1 METTRLRPEDRSPE
15 VAGIRQQVLALV
27 DPEEP
32 ATAAA
37 IASGSAVLELVA
49 SLEPDATVAGAALLS
64 PLLTGG
70 HLTLER
76 AQAHLPRDIVRLA
89 QTLPKLSSLDAL
101 PTPSSMSRGPGL
113 SGAQAESL
121 RRMML
126 SVVDDPRLVV
136 LRLAVQLHRLRTAK
150 HAPEE
155 EQRQLALQTREVYA
169 PLANRLGLGLLKW
182 ELEDLAFRYLEPE
195 AYRRIAASLSERR
208 ADREQWIADV
218 RRQLTEELAA
228 AGVPGM
234 VEGRAKH
241 LYSIWRKMQKKGLA
255 FEQLFDVRAVRIL
268 VADVPSCYAALGVVH
283 SLFAYLPGEF
293 DDYIAT
299 PKPNGY
305 RSIHTAV
312 LGPGDKTLEVQIRT
326 HEMHQTSEHGIASH
340 WRYKEGTVRE
350 AGYDAKLNALR
361 DLLAPRGPGEGDF
374 LDQLG
379 PQLFAERVYVLSPR
393 GDVVE
398 LPAGATP
405 LDFAYQLHTELGH
418 RCRGAK
424 VNGRMVAL
432 TTRLKNGEQVEIV
445 TAKQSL
451 PSRDWLV
458 ATNGFL
464 VTRSA
469 RAKVRAFFRREDEG
483 THRQEG
489 KDILAREL
497 AKAGDAAGVTLPV
510 LLHELDFDTADE
522 LYLALGEGETTA
534 AAVAGAIGRLVAR
547 DRAAQAVQG
556 LAGGQASSLGNPAN
570 AASSAQAGKA
580 DDKAPPR
587 NPTSGVQVMGVGD
600 LLSSFARCCRPVP
613 PEPIAGFITVGRGL
627 TLHRADCVNL
637 KRLRAKD
644 PERVM
649 EVSWGSAEVKEYSV
663 VIALQA
669 LDRRG
674 LLRDISGL
682 MADEKISIDRMSTA
696 SDHARGTADMDIT
709 VRVPHLEALR
719 KVMDRLGAL
728 PDVLSVRRRG

>member
-27 DPEEP
+27 DTLEP

-37 IASGSAVLELVA
+37 IAAGDAVLELVA
-49 SLEPDATVAGAALLS
+49 SLEPDATVAGAALLA
-64 PLLTGG
+64 PLLAGG

-76 AQAHLPRDIVRLA
+76 AQTHLPRDIVRLA
-89 QTLPKLSSLDAL
+89 QALPKLASLDAL
-101 PTPSSMSRGPGL
+101 PTTSSLSRGPGL

-150 HAPEE
+150 HAPED

-182 ELEDLAFRYLEPE
+182 ELEDLSFRYLEPD
-195 AYRRIAASLSERR
+195 AYRRIAAVLSERR

-218 RRQLTEELAA
+218 RQQLTEELAD
-228 AGVPGM
+228 AGISGH

-268 VADVPSCYAALGVVH
+268 VDDVPACYGALGVVH
-283 SLFAYLPGEF
+283 SLFAYLQGEF

-326 HEMHQTSEHGIASH
+326 HEMHQTSEHGVASH
-340 WRYKEGTVRE
+340 WRYKEGSVRE

-361 DLLAPRGPGEGDF
+361 DLLAPRSPGEGDF

-379 PQLFAERVYVLSPR
+379 SQLFAERVYVLSPR

-405 LDFAYQLHTELGH
+405 LDFAYQLHTDLGH

-424 VNGRMVAL
+424 VNGRMVPL
-432 TTRLKNGEQVEIV
+432 TTQLKNGEQVEIV

-458 ATNGFL
+458 EANGFL

-469 RAKVRAFFRREDEG
+469 RSKVRAFFRREDEG
-483 THRQEG
+483 THRQDG
-489 KDILAREL
+489 KEVLAREM
-497 AKAGDAAGVTLPV
+497 AKAGDGAGITLPV
-510 LLHELDFDTADE
+510 LLHELGFDNAEE
-522 LYLALGEGETTA
+522 LYLAIGEGETTA
-534 AAVAGAIGRLVAR
+534 AAVSGAIGRLVTR
-547 DRAAQAVQG
+547 LRAAQATAALASGQSATPQG
-556 LAGGQASSLGNPAN
+556 RQGDKN
-570 AASSAQAGKA
+570 A
-580 DDKAPPR
+580 PR
-587 NPTSGVQVMGVGD
+587 NTPSGVQVMGVGD

-627 TLHRADCVNL
+627 TLHRTDCVNL

-649 EVSWGSAEVKEYSV
+649 EVSWGSAEVQEYSA
-663 VIALQA
+663 VISLQA

-682 MADEKISIDRMSTA
+682 MTDEKISIDRMSTA

-719 KVMDRLGAL
+719 KVMDRLSAL

>member
-27 DPEEP
+27 DTLEP

-37 IASGSAVLELVA
+37 IAAGDAVLELVA
-49 SLEPDATVAGAALLS
+49 SLEPDATVAGAALLA
-64 PLLTGG
+64 PLLAGG

-76 AQAHLPRDIVRLA
+76 AQTHLPRDIVRLA
-89 QTLPKLSSLDAL
+89 QALPKLASLDAL
-101 PTPSSMSRGPGL
+101 PTTSSLSRGPGL

-150 HAPEE
+150 HAPED

-182 ELEDLAFRYLEPE
+182 ELEDLSFRYLEPD
-195 AYRRIAASLSERR
+195 AYRRIAAVLSERR

-218 RRQLTEELAA
+218 RQQLTEELAD
-228 AGVPGM
+228 AGISGP

-268 VADVPSCYAALGVVH
+268 VDDVPACYGALGVVH
-283 SLFAYLPGEF
+283 SLFAYLQGEF

-326 HEMHQTSEHGIASH
+326 HEMHQTSEHGVASH
-340 WRYKEGTVRE
+340 WRYKGGSVRE

-361 DLLAPRGPGEGDF
+361 DLLAPRSPGEGDF

-379 PQLFAERVYVLSPR
+379 SQLFAERVYVLSPR

-405 LDFAYQLHTELGH
+405 LDFAYQLHTDLGH

-424 VNGRMVAL
+424 VNGRMVPL
-432 TTRLKNGEQVEIV
+432 TTQLKNGEQVEIV

-458 ATNGFL
+458 EANGFL

-469 RAKVRAFFRREDEG
+469 RSKVRAFFRREDEG
-483 THRQEG
+483 THRQDG
-489 KDILAREL
+489 KEVLAREM
-497 AKAGDAAGVTLPV
+497 AKAGDSAGITLPV
-510 LLHELDFDTADE
+510 LLHELGFDNAEE
-522 LYLALGEGETTA
+522 LYLAIGEGETTA
-534 AAVAGAIGRLVAR
+534 AAVSGAIGRLVTR
-547 DRAAQAVQG
+547 LRAAQATEALASGQPAQG
-556 LAGGQASSLGNPAN
+556 PHSRQSDKN
-570 AASSAQAGKA
+570 A
-580 DDKAPPR
+580 PR
-587 NPTSGVQVMGVGD
+587 NTPSGVQVMGVGD

-627 TLHRADCVNL
+627 TLHRTDCVNL

-649 EVSWGSAEVKEYSV
+649 EVSWGSAEVQEYSA
-663 VIALQA
+663 VISLQA

-682 MADEKISIDRMSTA
+682 MTDEKISIDRMSTA

-719 KVMDRLGAL
+719 KVMDRLSAL

>member
-27 DPEEP
+27 DTLEP

-37 IASGSAVLELVA
+37 IAAGDAVLELVA
-49 SLEPDATVAGAALLS
+49 SLEPDATVAGAALLA
-64 PLLTGG
+64 PLLAGG

-76 AQAHLPRDIVRLA
+76 AQTHLPRDIVRLA
-89 QTLPKLSSLDAL
+89 QALPKLASLDAL
-101 PTPSSMSRGPGL
+101 PTTSSLSRGPGL

-150 HAPEE
+150 HAPED

-182 ELEDLAFRYLEPE
+182 ELEDLSFRYLEPD
-195 AYRRIAASLSERR
+195 AYRRIAAVLSERR

-218 RRQLTEELAA
+218 RQQLTEELAD
-228 AGVPGM
+228 AGISGH

-268 VADVPSCYAALGVVH
+268 VDDVPACYGALGVVH
-283 SLFAYLPGEF
+283 SLFAYLQGEF

-326 HEMHQTSEHGIASH
+326 HEMHQTSEHGVASH
-340 WRYKEGTVRE
+340 WRYKEGSVRE

-361 DLLAPRGPGEGDF
+361 DLLAPRSPGEGDF

-379 PQLFAERVYVLSPR
+379 SQLFAERVYVLSPR

-405 LDFAYQLHTELGH
+405 LDFAYQLHTDLGH

-424 VNGRMVAL
+424 VNGRMVPL
-432 TTRLKNGEQVEIV
+432 TTQLKNGEQVEIV

-458 ATNGFL
+458 EANGFL

-469 RAKVRAFFRREDEG
+469 RSKVRAFFRREDEG
-483 THRQEG
+483 THRQDG
-489 KDILAREL
+489 KEVLAREM
-497 AKAGDAAGVTLPV
+497 AKAGDSAGITLPV
-510 LLHELDFDTADE
+510 LLHELGFDNAEE
-522 LYLALGEGETTA
+522 LYLAIGEGETTA
-534 AAVAGAIGRLVAR
+534 AAVSGAIGRLVTR
-547 DRAAQAVQG
+547 LRAAQATEALASGQPAQG
-556 LAGGQASSLGNPAN
+556 PHSRQSDKN
-570 AASSAQAGKA
+570 A
-580 DDKAPPR
+580 PR
-587 NPTSGVQVMGVGD
+587 NTPSGVQVMGVGD

-627 TLHRADCVNL
+627 TLHRTDCVNL

-649 EVSWGSAEVKEYSV
+649 EVSWGSAEVQEYSA
-663 VIALQA
+663 VISLQA

-682 MADEKISIDRMSTA
+682 MTDEKISIDRMSTA

>member
-27 DPEEP
+27 DTLEP

-37 IASGSAVLELVA
+37 IAAGDAVLELVA
-49 SLEPDATVAGAALLS
+49 SLEPDATVAGAALLA
-64 PLLTGG
+64 PLLAGG

-76 AQAHLPRDIVRLA
+76 AQTHLPRDIVRLA
-89 QTLPKLSSLDAL
+89 QALPKLASLDAL
-101 PTPSSMSRGPGL
+101 PTTSSLSRGPGL

-150 HAPEE
+150 HAPED

-182 ELEDLAFRYLEPE
+182 ELEDLSFRYLEPD
-195 AYRRIAASLSERR
+195 AYRRIAAVLSERR

-218 RRQLTEELAA
+218 RQQLTEELAD
-228 AGVPGM
+228 AGISGH

-268 VADVPSCYAALGVVH
+268 VDDVPACYGALGVVH
-283 SLFAYLPGEF
+283 SLFAYLQGEF

-326 HEMHQTSEHGIASH
+326 HEMHQTSEHGVASH
-340 WRYKEGTVRE
+340 WRYKEGSVRE

-361 DLLAPRGPGEGDF
+361 DLLAPRSPGEGDF

-379 PQLFAERVYVLSPR
+379 SQLFAERVYVLSPR

-405 LDFAYQLHTELGH
+405 LDFAYQLHTDLGH

-424 VNGRMVAL
+424 VNGRMVPL
-432 TTRLKNGEQVEIV
+432 TTQLKNGEQVEIV

-458 ATNGFL
+458 EANGFL

-469 RAKVRAFFRREDEG
+469 RSKVRAFFRREDEG

-489 KDILAREL
+489 KEVLAREM
-497 AKAGDAAGVTLPV
+497 AKAGDGAGITLPV
-510 LLHELDFDTADE
+510 LLHELGFDNAEE
-522 LYLALGEGETTA
+522 LYLAIGEGETTA
-534 AAVAGAIGRLVAR
+534 AAVSGAIGRLVTR
-547 DRAAQAVQG
+547 LRAAQATAALASGQSATPQG
-556 LAGGQASSLGNPAN
+556 RQGDKN
-570 AASSAQAGKA
+570 A
-580 DDKAPPR
+580 PR
-587 NPTSGVQVMGVGD
+587 NTPSGVQVMGVGD

-627 TLHRADCVNL
+627 TLHRTDCVNL

-649 EVSWGSAEVKEYSV
+649 EVSWGSAEVQEYSA
-663 VIALQA
+663 VISLQA

-682 MADEKISIDRMSTA
+682 MTDEKISIDRMSTA

-719 KVMDRLGAL
+719 KVIDRLGAL

>member
-1 METTRLRPEDRSPE
+1 
-15 VAGIRQQVLALV
+15 
-27 DPEEP
+27 
-32 ATAAA
+32 
-37 IASGSAVLELVA
+37 
-49 SLEPDATVAGAALLS
+49 
-64 PLLTGG
+64 
-70 HLTLER
+70 
-76 AQAHLPRDIVRLA
+76 
-89 QTLPKLSSLDAL
+89 
-101 PTPSSMSRGPGL
+101 
-113 SGAQAESL
+113 
-121 RRMML
+121 
-126 SVVDDPRLVV
+126 
-136 LRLAVQLHRLRTAK
+136 
-150 HAPEE
+150 
-155 EQRQLALQTREVYA
+155 VYA

-182 ELEDLAFRYLEPE
+182 ELEDLSFRYLEPD
-195 AYRRIAASLSERR
+195 AYRRIAAALSERR
-208 ADREQWIADV
+208 ADREQWISDV
-218 RRQLTEELAA
+218 RQQLTRELAN
-228 AGVPGM
+228 AGVSGH

-268 VADVPSCYAALGVVH
+268 VGDVPACYGALGVVH

-326 HEMHQTSEHGIASH
+326 HEMHQTSEHGVASH
-340 WRYKEGTVRE
+340 WRYKEGSVRE

-361 DLLAPRGPGEGDF
+361 DLLAPRSPGEGDF

-379 PQLFAERVYVLSPR
+379 SQLFAERVYVLSPR

-405 LDFAYQLHTELGH
+405 LDFAYQLHTDLGH

-424 VNGRMVAL
+424 VNGRMVPL
-432 TTRLKNGEQVEIV
+432 TTQLKNGEQVEIV

-458 ATNGFL
+458 EANGFL

-469 RAKVRAFFRREDEG
+469 RSKVRAFFRREDEG

-489 KDILAREL
+489 KEVLAREM
-497 AKAGDAAGVTLPV
+497 AKAGDGAGITLPV
-510 LLHELDFDTADE
+510 LLHELGFDNAEE
-522 LYLALGEGETTA
+522 LYLAIGEGETTA
-534 AAVAGAIGRLVAR
+534 AAVSGAIGRLVTR
-547 DRAAQAVQG
+547 VRTAQAAEA
-556 LAGGQASSLGNPAN
+556 LASGQPAPGPQ
-570 AASSAQAGKA
+570 SRQS
-580 DDKAPPR
+580 DKNVPR
-587 NPTSGVQVMGVGD
+587 NTPSGVQVMGVGD

-627 TLHRADCVNL
+627 TLHRTDCVNL

-649 EVSWGSAEVKEYSV
+649 EVSWGSAEVQEYSA
-663 VIALQA
+663 VISLQA

-682 MADEKISIDRMSTA
+682 MADEKISIDRMATA
-696 SDHARGTADMDIT
+696 SDHARGTAEMDIT

>member
-27 DPEEP
+27 DTLEP

-37 IASGSAVLELVA
+37 IAAGDAVLELVA
-49 SLEPDATVAGAALLS
+49 SLEPDATVAGAALLA
-64 PLLTGG
+64 PLLAGG

-76 AQAHLPRDIVRLA
+76 AQTHLPRDIVRLA
-89 QTLPKLSSLDAL
+89 QALPKLASLDAL
-101 PTPSSMSRGPGL
+101 PTTSSLSRGPGL

-150 HAPEE
+150 HAPED

-182 ELEDLAFRYLEPE
+182 ELEDLSFRYLEPD
-195 AYRRIAASLSERR
+195 AYRRIAAVLSERR

-218 RRQLTEELAA
+218 RQQLTEELAD
-228 AGVPGM
+228 AGISGH

-268 VADVPSCYAALGVVH
+268 VDDVPACYGALGVVH
-283 SLFAYLPGEF
+283 SLFAYLQGEF

-326 HEMHQTSEHGIASH
+326 HEMHQTSEHGVASH
-340 WRYKEGTVRE
+340 WRYKEGSVRE

-361 DLLAPRGPGEGDF
+361 DLLAPRSPGEGDF

-379 PQLFAERVYVLSPR
+379 SQLFAERVYVLSPR

-405 LDFAYQLHTELGH
+405 LDFAYQLHTDLGH

-424 VNGRMVAL
+424 VNGRMVPL
-432 TTRLKNGEQVEIV
+432 TTQLKNGEQVEIV

-458 ATNGFL
+458 EANGFL

-469 RAKVRAFFRREDEG
+469 RSKVRAFFRREDEG
-483 THRQEG
+483 THRQDG
-489 KDILAREL
+489 KEVLAREM
-497 AKAGDAAGVTLPV
+497 AKAGDSAGVTLPV
-510 LLHELDFDTADE
+510 LLHELGFDNAEE
-522 LYLALGEGETTA
+522 LYLAIGEGETTA
-534 AAVAGAIGRLVAR
+534 AAVSGAIGRLVTR
-547 DRAAQAVQG
+547 LRAAQATEALASGQPAQG
-556 LAGGQASSLGNPAN
+556 PHSRQSDKN
-570 AASSAQAGKA
+570 A
-580 DDKAPPR
+580 PR
-587 NPTSGVQVMGVGD
+587 NTPSGVQVMGVGD

-627 TLHRADCVNL
+627 TLHRTDCVNL

-649 EVSWGSAEVKEYSV
+649 EVSWGSAEVQEYSA
-663 VIALQA
+663 VISLQA

-682 MADEKISIDRMSTA
+682 MTDEKISIDRMSTA

-719 KVMDRLGAL
+719 KVMDRLSAL

>member
-27 DPEEP
+27 DTLEP

-37 IASGSAVLELVA
+37 IAAGDAVLELVA
-49 SLEPDATVAGAALLS
+49 SLEPDATVAGAALLA
-64 PLLTGG
+64 PLLAGG

-76 AQAHLPRDIVRLA
+76 AQTHLPRDIVRLA
-89 QTLPKLSSLDAL
+89 QALPKLASLDAL
-101 PTPSSMSRGPGL
+101 PTTSSLSRGPGL

-150 HAPEE
+150 HAPED

-182 ELEDLAFRYLEPE
+182 ELEDLSFRYLEPD
-195 AYRRIAASLSERR
+195 AYRRIAAVLSERR

-218 RRQLTEELAA
+218 RQQLTEELAD
-228 AGVPGM
+228 AGISGH

-268 VADVPSCYAALGVVH
+268 VDDVPACYGSLGVVH
-283 SLFAYLPGEF
+283 SLFAYLQGEF

-326 HEMHQTSEHGIASH
+326 HEMHQTSEHGVASH
-340 WRYKEGTVRE
+340 WRYKEGSVRE

-361 DLLAPRGPGEGDF
+361 DLLAPRSPGEGDF

-379 PQLFAERVYVLSPR
+379 SQLFAERVYVLSPR

-405 LDFAYQLHTELGH
+405 LDFAYQLHTDLGH

-424 VNGRMVAL
+424 VNGRMVPL
-432 TTRLKNGEQVEIV
+432 TTQLKNGEQVEIV

-458 ATNGFL
+458 EANGFL

-469 RAKVRAFFRREDEG
+469 RSKVRAFFRREDEG
-483 THRQEG
+483 THRQDG
-489 KDILAREL
+489 KEVLAREM
-497 AKAGDAAGVTLPV
+497 AKAGDGAGITLPV
-510 LLHELDFDTADE
+510 LLHELGFDNAEE
-522 LYLALGEGETTA
+522 LYLAIGEGETTA
-534 AAVAGAIGRLVAR
+534 AAVSGAIGRLVTR
-547 DRAAQAVQG
+547 LRAAQATEALASGQPAQG
-556 LAGGQASSLGNPAN
+556 PHSRQSDKN
-570 AASSAQAGKA
+570 A
-580 DDKAPPR
+580 PR
-587 NPTSGVQVMGVGD
+587 NTPSGVQVMGVGD

-627 TLHRADCVNL
+627 TLHRTDCVNL

-649 EVSWGSAEVKEYSV
+649 EVSWGSAEVQEYSA
-663 VIALQA
+663 VISLQA

-682 MADEKISIDRMSTA
+682 MTDEKISIDRMSTA

>member
-27 DPEEP
+27 DTLEP

-37 IASGSAVLELVA
+37 IAGGDAVLELVA
-49 SLEPDATVAGAALLS
+49 SLEPDATVAGAALLA
-64 PLLTGG
+64 PLLAGG

-76 AQAHLPRDIVRLA
+76 AQTHLPRDIVRLA
-89 QTLPKLSSLDAL
+89 QALPKLASLDAL
-101 PTPSSMSRGPGL
+101 PTTSSLSRGPGL

-136 LRLAVQLHRLRTAK
+136 LRLVVQLHRLRTAK
-150 HAPEE
+150 HAPED

-182 ELEDLAFRYLEPE
+182 ELEDLSFRYLEPD
-195 AYRRIAASLSERR
+195 AYRRIAAVLSERR
-208 ADREQWIADV
+208 ADREQWIANV
-218 RRQLTEELAA
+218 RQQLTEELAD
-228 AGVPGM
+228 AGLSGH

-268 VADVPSCYAALGVVH
+268 VDDVPACYGALGVVH
-283 SLFAYLPGEF
+283 SLFAYLQGEF

-326 HEMHQTSEHGIASH
+326 HEMHQTSEHGVASH
-340 WRYKEGTVRE
+340 WRYKEGSVRE

-361 DLLAPRGPGEGDF
+361 DLLAPRSPGEGDF

-379 PQLFAERVYVLSPR
+379 SQLFAERVYVLSPR

-405 LDFAYQLHTELGH
+405 LDFAYQLHTDLGH

-424 VNGRMVAL
+424 VNGRMVPL
-432 TTRLKNGEQVEIV
+432 TTQLKNGEQVEIV

-458 ATNGFL
+458 EANGFL

-469 RAKVRAFFRREDEG
+469 RSKVRAFFRREDEG
-483 THRQEG
+483 THRQDG
-489 KDILAREL
+489 KEVLAREM
-497 AKAGDAAGVTLPV
+497 AKASDGTGITLPV
-510 LLHELDFDTADE
+510 LLHELGFDNAEE
-522 LYLALGEGETTA
+522 LYLAIGEGETTA
-534 AAVAGAIGRLVAR
+534 AAVSGAIGRLVTR
-547 DRAAQAVQG
+547 LRAAQATEALASGQG
-556 LAGGQASSLGNPAN
+556 ATPQGRQGDKN
-570 AASSAQAGKA
+570 A
-580 DDKAPPR
+580 PR
-587 NPTSGVQVMGVGD
+587 NIPSGVQVMGVGD

-627 TLHRADCVNL
+627 TLHRTDCMNL

-649 EVSWGSAEVKEYSV
+649 EVSWGSAEVQEYSV
-663 VIALQA
+663 VISLQA

-682 MADEKISIDRMSTA
+682 MTDEKISIDRMSTA

-719 KVMDRLGAL
+719 KVMDRLSAL

>member
-27 DPEEP
+27 DTLEP

-37 IASGSAVLELVA
+37 IGSGSAVLELVA
-49 SLEPDATVAGAALLS
+49 SLEPDATVAGAALLA
-64 PLLTGG
+64 PLLAGG

-89 QTLPKLSSLDAL
+89 QALPKLASLDAL
-101 PTPSSMSRGPGL
+101 PTTSSLSRGPGL

-136 LRLAVQLHRLRTAK
+136 LRLAVQLHRLRAAK
-150 HAPEE
+150 HAPED

-182 ELEDLAFRYLEPE
+182 ELEDLSFRYLEPD
-195 AYRRIAASLSERR
+195 AYRRIAAALSERR
-208 ADREQWIADV
+208 ADREQWISDV
-218 RRQLTEELAA
+218 RQQLTRELAN
-228 AGVPGM
+228 AGVSGH

-268 VADVPSCYAALGVVH
+268 VDDVPACYGALGVVH

-326 HEMHQTSEHGIASH
+326 HEMHQTSEHGVASH
-340 WRYKEGTVRE
+340 WRYKEGSVRE

-361 DLLAPRGPGEGDF
+361 DLLAPRSPGEGDF

-379 PQLFAERVYVLSPR
+379 SQLFAERVYVLSPR

-405 LDFAYQLHTELGH
+405 LDFAYQLHTDLGH

-424 VNGRMVAL
+424 VNGRMVPL
-432 TTRLKNGEQVEIV
+432 TTQLKNGEQVEIV

-458 ATNGFL
+458 EANGFL

-469 RAKVRAFFRREDEG
+469 RSKVRAFFRREDEG

-489 KDILAREL
+489 KEVLAREM
-497 AKAGDAAGVTLPV
+497 AKAGDATSMTLPV
-510 LLHELDFDTADE
+510 LLHELGFDNAEE
-522 LYLALGEGETTA
+522 LYLAIGEGETTA
-534 AAVAGAIGRLVAR
+534 AAVSGAIGRLVAR
-547 DRAAQAVQG
+547 ERAAQA
-556 LAGGQASSLGNPAN
+556 
-570 AASSAQAGKA
+570 AQALTSGQLAPGQKTRQS
-580 DDKAPPR
+580 DKELPR
-587 NPTSGVQVMGVGD
+587 NAPSGVQVMGVGD

-627 TLHRADCVNL
+627 TLHRTDCVNL

-649 EVSWGSAEVKEYSV
+649 EVSWGLAEVQEYSA
-663 VIALQA
+663 VISLQA

-682 MADEKISIDRMSTA
+682 MTDEKISIDRMSTA
-696 SDHARGTADMDIT
+696 SDHSRGTADMDIT

-719 KVMDRLGAL
+719 KVMDRLAAL

>member
-27 DPEEP
+27 DTLEP

-37 IASGSAVLELVA
+37 IAGGDAVLELVA
-49 SLEPDATVAGAALLS
+49 SLEPDATVAGAALLA
-64 PLLTGG
+64 PLLAGG

-76 AQAHLPRDIVRLA
+76 AQTHLPRDIVRLA
-89 QTLPKLSSLDAL
+89 QALPKLASLDAL
-101 PTPSSMSRGPGL
+101 PTTSSLSRGPGL

-136 LRLAVQLHRLRTAK
+136 LRLVVQLHRLRTAK
-150 HAPEE
+150 HAPED

-182 ELEDLAFRYLEPE
+182 ELEDLSFRYLEPD
-195 AYRRIAASLSERR
+195 AYRRIAAVLSERR
-208 ADREQWIADV
+208 ADREQWIANV
-218 RRQLTEELAA
+218 RQQLTEELAD
-228 AGVPGM
+228 AGLSGH

-268 VADVPSCYAALGVVH
+268 VDDVPACYGALGVVH
-283 SLFAYLPGEF
+283 SLFAYLQGEF

-326 HEMHQTSEHGIASH
+326 HEMHQTSEHGVASH
-340 WRYKEGTVRE
+340 WRYKEGSVRE

-361 DLLAPRGPGEGDF
+361 DLLAPRSPGEGDF

-379 PQLFAERVYVLSPR
+379 SQLFAERVYVLSPR

-405 LDFAYQLHTELGH
+405 LDFAYQLHTDLGH

-424 VNGRMVAL
+424 VNGRMVPL
-432 TTRLKNGEQVEIV
+432 TTQLKNGEQVEIV

-458 ATNGFL
+458 EANGFL

-469 RAKVRAFFRREDEG
+469 RSKVRAFFRREDEG
-483 THRQEG
+483 THRQDG
-489 KDILAREL
+489 KEVLAREM
-497 AKAGDAAGVTLPV
+497 AKAGDGAGITLPV
-510 LLHELDFDTADE
+510 LLHELGFDNAEE
-522 LYLALGEGETTA
+522 LYLAIGEGETTA
-534 AAVAGAIGRLVAR
+534 AAVSGAIGRLVTR
-547 DRAAQAVQG
+547 LRAAQATEALASGQG
-556 LAGGQASSLGNPAN
+556 ATPQGRQGDKN
-570 AASSAQAGKA
+570 A
-580 DDKAPPR
+580 PR
-587 NPTSGVQVMGVGD
+587 NIPSGVQVMGVGD

-627 TLHRADCVNL
+627 TLHRTDCMNL

-649 EVSWGSAEVKEYSV
+649 EVSWGSAEVQEYSV
-663 VIALQA
+663 VISLQA

-682 MADEKISIDRMSTA
+682 MTDEKISIDRMSTA

-719 KVMDRLGAL
+719 KVMDRLSAL

>member
-27 DPEEP
+27 DTLEP

-37 IASGSAVLELVA
+37 IAAGDAVLELVA
-49 SLEPDATVAGAALLS
+49 SLEPDATVAGAALLA
-64 PLLTGG
+64 PLLAGG

-76 AQAHLPRDIVRLA
+76 AQTHLPRDIVRLA
-89 QTLPKLSSLDAL
+89 QALPKLASLDAL
-101 PTPSSMSRGPGL
+101 PTTSSLSRGPGL

-150 HAPEE
+150 HAPED

-182 ELEDLAFRYLEPE
+182 ELEDLSFRYLEPD
-195 AYRRIAASLSERR
+195 AYRRIAAVLSERR

-218 RRQLTEELAA
+218 RQQLTEELAD
-228 AGVPGM
+228 AGISGH

-268 VADVPSCYAALGVVH
+268 VDDVPACYGALGVVH
-283 SLFAYLPGEF
+283 SLFAYLQGEF

-326 HEMHQTSEHGIASH
+326 HEMHQTSEHGVASH
-340 WRYKEGTVRE
+340 WRYKEGSVRE

-361 DLLAPRGPGEGDF
+361 DLLAPRSPGEGDF

-379 PQLFAERVYVLSPR
+379 SQLFAERVYVLSPR

-405 LDFAYQLHTELGH
+405 LDFAYQLHTDLGH

-424 VNGRMVAL
+424 VNGRMVPL
-432 TTRLKNGEQVEIV
+432 TTQLKNGEQVEIV

-458 ATNGFL
+458 EANGFL

-469 RAKVRAFFRREDEG
+469 RSKVRAFFRREDEG
-483 THRQEG
+483 THRQDG
-489 KDILAREL
+489 KEVLAREM
-497 AKAGDAAGVTLPV
+497 AKAGDSAGITLPV
-510 LLHELDFDTADE
+510 LLHELGFDNAEE
-522 LYLALGEGETTA
+522 LYLAIGEGETTA
-534 AAVAGAIGRLVAR
+534 AAVSGAIGRLVTR
-547 DRAAQAVQG
+547 LRAAQATEALASGQPAQG
-556 LAGGQASSLGNPAN
+556 PHSRQSDKN
-570 AASSAQAGKA
+570 A
-580 DDKAPPR
+580 PR
-587 NPTSGVQVMGVGD
+587 NTPSGVQVMGVGD

-627 TLHRADCVNL
+627 TLHRTDCVNL

-649 EVSWGSAEVKEYSV
+649 EVSWGSAEVQEYSA
-663 VIALQA
+663 VISLQA

-682 MADEKISIDRMSTA
+682 MTDEKISIDRMSTA

-719 KVMDRLGAL
+719 KVMDRLSAL

>member
-27 DPEEP
+27 DTLEP

-37 IASGSAVLELVA
+37 IAAGDAVLELVA
-49 SLEPDATVAGAALLS
+49 SLEPDATVAGAALLA
-64 PLLTGG
+64 PLLAGG

-76 AQAHLPRDIVRLA
+76 AQTHLPRDIVRLA
-89 QTLPKLSSLDAL
+89 QALPKLASLDAL
-101 PTPSSMSRGPGL
+101 PTTSSLSRGPGL

-150 HAPEE
+150 HAPED

-182 ELEDLAFRYLEPE
+182 ELEDLSFRYLEPD
-195 AYRRIAASLSERR
+195 AYRRIAAVLSERR

-218 RRQLTEELAA
+218 RQQLTEELAD
-228 AGVPGM
+228 AGISGH

-268 VADVPSCYAALGVVH
+268 VDDVPACYGALGVVH
-283 SLFAYLPGEF
+283 SLFAYLQGEF

-326 HEMHQTSEHGIASH
+326 HEMHQTSEHGVASH
-340 WRYKEGTVRE
+340 WRYKEGSVRE

-361 DLLAPRGPGEGDF
+361 DLLAPRSPGEGDF

-379 PQLFAERVYVLSPR
+379 SQLFAERVYVLSPR

-405 LDFAYQLHTELGH
+405 LDFAYQLHTDLGH

-424 VNGRMVAL
+424 VNGRMVPL
-432 TTRLKNGEQVEIV
+432 TTQLKNGEQVEIV

-458 ATNGFL
+458 EANGFL

-469 RAKVRAFFRREDEG
+469 RSKVRAFFRREDEG
-483 THRQEG
+483 THRQDG
-489 KDILAREL
+489 KEVLAREM
-497 AKAGDAAGVTLPV
+497 AKAGDGAGITLPV
-510 LLHELDFDTADE
+510 LLHELGFDNAEE
-522 LYLALGEGETTA
+522 LYLAIGEGETTA
-534 AAVAGAIGRLVAR
+534 AAVSGAIGRLVTR
-547 DRAAQAVQG
+547 LRAAQATEALASGQPAQG
-556 LAGGQASSLGNPAN
+556 PHSRQSDKN
-570 AASSAQAGKA
+570 A
-580 DDKAPPR
+580 PR
-587 NPTSGVQVMGVGD
+587 NTPSGVQVMGVGD

-627 TLHRADCVNL
+627 TLHRTDCVNL

-649 EVSWGSAEVKEYSV
+649 EVSWGSAEVQEYSA
-663 VIALQA
+663 VISLQA

-682 MADEKISIDRMSTA
+682 MTDEKISIDRMSTA

-719 KVMDRLGAL
+719 KVMDRLSAL

>member
-27 DPEEP
+27 DTLEP

-37 IASGSAVLELVA
+37 IAAGDAVLELVA
-49 SLEPDATVAGAALLS
+49 SLEPDATVAGAALLA
-64 PLLTGG
+64 PLLAGG

-76 AQAHLPRDIVRLA
+76 AQTHLPRDIVRLA
-89 QTLPKLSSLDAL
+89 QALPKLASLDAL
-101 PTPSSMSRGPGL
+101 PTTSSLSRGPGL

-150 HAPEE
+150 HAPED

-182 ELEDLAFRYLEPE
+182 ELEDLSFRYLEPD
-195 AYRRIAASLSERR
+195 AYRRIAAVLSERR

-218 RRQLTEELAA
+218 RQQLTEELAD
-228 AGVPGM
+228 AGISGH

-268 VADVPSCYAALGVVH
+268 VDDVPACYGALGVVH
-283 SLFAYLPGEF
+283 SLFAYLQGEF

-326 HEMHQTSEHGIASH
+326 HEMHQTSEHGVASH
-340 WRYKEGTVRE
+340 WRYKEGSVRE

-361 DLLAPRGPGEGDF
+361 DLLAPRSPGEGDF

-379 PQLFAERVYVLSPR
+379 SQLFAERVYVLSPR

-405 LDFAYQLHTELGH
+405 LDFAYQLHTDLGH

-424 VNGRMVAL
+424 VNGRMVPL
-432 TTRLKNGEQVEIV
+432 TTQLKNGEQVEIV

-458 ATNGFL
+458 EANGFL

-469 RAKVRAFFRREDEG
+469 RSKVRAFFRREDEG
-483 THRQEG
+483 THRQDG
-489 KDILAREL
+489 KEVLAREM
-497 AKAGDAAGVTLPV
+497 AKAGDGAGITLPV
-510 LLHELDFDTADE
+510 LLHELGFDNAEE
-522 LYLALGEGETTA
+522 LYLAIGEGETTA
-534 AAVAGAIGRLVAR
+534 AAVSGAIGRLVTR
-547 DRAAQAVQG
+547 LRAAQATEALASGQPAQG
-556 LAGGQASSLGNPAN
+556 PHSRQSDKN
-570 AASSAQAGKA
+570 A
-580 DDKAPPR
+580 PR
-587 NPTSGVQVMGVGD
+587 NTPSGVQVMGVGD

-627 TLHRADCVNL
+627 TLHRTDCVNL

-649 EVSWGSAEVKEYSV
+649 EVSWGSAEVQEYSA
-663 VIALQA
+663 VISLQA

-682 MADEKISIDRMSTA
+682 MTDEKISIDRMSTA

>member
-27 DPEEP
+27 DTLEP

-37 IASGSAVLELVA
+37 IAAGDAVLELVA
-49 SLEPDATVAGAALLS
+49 SLEPDATVAGAALLA
-64 PLLTGG
+64 PLLAGG

-76 AQAHLPRDIVRLA
+76 AQTHLPRDIVRLA
-89 QTLPKLSSLDAL
+89 QALPKLASLDAL
-101 PTPSSMSRGPGL
+101 PTTSSLSRGPGL

-150 HAPEE
+150 HAPED

-182 ELEDLAFRYLEPE
+182 ELEDLSFRYLEPD
-195 AYRRIAASLSERR
+195 AYRRIAAVLSERR

-218 RRQLTEELAA
+218 RQQLTEELAD
-228 AGVPGM
+228 AGISGH

-268 VADVPSCYAALGVVH
+268 VDDVPACYGALGVVH
-283 SLFAYLPGEF
+283 SLFAYLQGEF

-326 HEMHQTSEHGIASH
+326 HEMHQTSEHGVASH
-340 WRYKEGTVRE
+340 WRYKEGSVRE

-361 DLLAPRGPGEGDF
+361 DLLTPRSPGEGDF

-379 PQLFAERVYVLSPR
+379 SQLFAERVYVLSPR

-405 LDFAYQLHTELGH
+405 LDFAYQLHTDLGH

-424 VNGRMVAL
+424 VNGRMVPL
-432 TTRLKNGEQVEIV
+432 TTQLKNGEQVEIV

-458 ATNGFL
+458 EANGFL

-469 RAKVRAFFRREDEG
+469 RSKVRAFFRREDEG
-483 THRQEG
+483 THRQDG
-489 KDILAREL
+489 KEVLAREM
-497 AKAGDAAGVTLPV
+497 AKAGDSAGITLPV
-510 LLHELDFDTADE
+510 LLHELGFDNAEE
-522 LYLALGEGETTA
+522 LYLAIGEGETTA
-534 AAVAGAIGRLVAR
+534 AAVSGAIGRLVTR
-547 DRAAQAVQG
+547 LRAAQATEALASGQPAQG
-556 LAGGQASSLGNPAN
+556 PHSRQSDKN
-570 AASSAQAGKA
+570 A
-580 DDKAPPR
+580 PR
-587 NPTSGVQVMGVGD
+587 NTPSGVQVMGVGD
-600 LLSSFARCCRPVP
+600 LLSSFARCCRAVP

-627 TLHRADCVNL
+627 TLHRTDCVNL

-649 EVSWGSAEVKEYSV
+649 EVSWGSAEVQEYSA
-663 VIALQA
+663 VISLQA

-682 MADEKISIDRMSTA
+682 MTDEKISIDRMSTA

>member
-27 DPEEP
+27 DVEEP

-37 IASGSAVLELVA
+37 IEAGSAVLELVA
-49 SLEPDATVAGAALLS
+49 SLEPDATVAGAALLA

-89 QTLPKLSSLDAL
+89 QALPKLASLDAL
-101 PTPSSMSRGPGL
+101 PTTSSMSRGPGL

-150 HAPEE
+150 HAPED

-195 AYRRIAASLSERR
+195 AYRRIAAALNERR

-218 RRQLTEELAA
+218 RSRLAQELAT
-228 AGVPGM
+228 AGVPGE
-234 VEGRAKH
+234 VAGRAKH
-241 LYSIWRKMQKKGLA
+241 LYSIWRKMQKKGLE

-268 VADVPSCYAALGVVH
+268 VADVPACYAALGVVH
-283 SLFAYLPGEF
+283 GLFAYLPGEF

-299 PKPNGY
+299 PKANGY

-326 HEMHQTSEHGIASH
+326 HEMHQTSEHGVASH
-340 WRYKEGTVRE
+340 WRYKEGTARE

-361 DLLAPRGPGEGDF
+361 DLLAPRSPGEGDF
-374 LDQLG
+374 LDVLG

-405 LDFAYQLHTELGH
+405 LDFAYQLHTDLGH

-432 TTRLKNGEQVEIV
+432 TTQLKNGEQVEII
-445 TAKQSL
+445 TAKQPL

-458 ATNGFL
+458 EANGFL

-469 RAKVRAFFRREDEG
+469 RSKVRSFFRREDEG

-489 KDILAREL
+489 KDQLAREL
-497 AKAGDAAGVTLPV
+497 AKVGDASGVTLPV
-510 LLHELDFDTADE
+510 LLHELGFDSAEE
-522 LYLALGEGETTA
+522 LYLSLGEGETTG
-534 AAVAGAIGRLVAR
+534 AAVAGAVSRLIAR
-547 DRAAQAVQG
+547 DRAAQATQA
-556 LAGGQASSLGNPAN
+556 LTIGQPSNPG
-570 AASSAQAGKA
+570 QPTKPPEKA
-580 DDKAPPR
+580 LPR
-587 NPTSGVQVMGVGD
+587 NAPSGVQVMGVGD

-649 EVSWGSAEVKEYSV
+649 EVSWGLAEVQQYSV

-682 MADEKISIDRMSTA
+682 MADEKISIDRMATA

-719 KVMDRLGAL
+719 KVMDRLAAL

>member
-27 DPEEP
+27 DTLEP

-37 IASGSAVLELVA
+37 IAAGDAVLELVA
-49 SLEPDATVAGAALLS
+49 SLEPDATVAGAALLA
-64 PLLTGG
+64 PLLAGG

-76 AQAHLPRDIVRLA
+76 AQTHLPRDIVRLA
-89 QTLPKLSSLDAL
+89 QALPKLASLDAL
-101 PTPSSMSRGPGL
+101 PTTSSLSRGPGL

-150 HAPEE
+150 HAPED

-182 ELEDLAFRYLEPE
+182 ELEDLSFRYLEPD
-195 AYRRIAASLSERR
+195 AYRRIAAVLSERR

-218 RRQLTEELAA
+218 RQQLTEELAD
-228 AGVPGM
+228 AGISGH

-268 VADVPSCYAALGVVH
+268 VDDVPACYGALGVVH
-283 SLFAYLPGEF
+283 SLFAYLQGEF

-326 HEMHQTSEHGIASH
+326 HEMHQTSEHGVASH
-340 WRYKEGTVRE
+340 WRYKEGSVRE

-361 DLLAPRGPGEGDF
+361 DLLAPRSPGEGDF

-379 PQLFAERVYVLSPR
+379 SQLFAERVYVLSPR

-405 LDFAYQLHTELGH
+405 LDFAYQLHTDLGH

-424 VNGRMVAL
+424 VNGRMVPL
-432 TTRLKNGEQVEIV
+432 TTQLKNGEQVEIV

-458 ATNGFL
+458 EANGFL

-469 RAKVRAFFRREDEG
+469 RSKVRAFFRREDEG
-483 THRQEG
+483 THRQDG
-489 KDILAREL
+489 KEVLAREM
-497 AKAGDAAGVTLPV
+497 AKAGDGAGITLPV
-510 LLHELDFDTADE
+510 LLHELGFENAEE
-522 LYLALGEGETTA
+522 LYLAIGEGETTA
-534 AAVAGAIGRLVAR
+534 AAVSGAIGRLVTR
-547 DRAAQAVQG
+547 LRAAQATEALASGQPAQG
-556 LAGGQASSLGNPAN
+556 PHSRQSDKN
-570 AASSAQAGKA
+570 A
-580 DDKAPPR
+580 PR
-587 NPTSGVQVMGVGD
+587 NTPSGVQVMGVGD

-627 TLHRADCVNL
+627 TLHRTDCVNL

-649 EVSWGSAEVKEYSV
+649 EVSWGSAEVQEYSA
-663 VIALQA
+663 VISLQA

-682 MADEKISIDRMSTA
+682 MTDEKISIDRMSTA

>member
-27 DPEEP
+27 DTLEP

-37 IASGSAVLELVA
+37 IAGGDAVLELVA
-49 SLEPDATVAGAALLS
+49 SLEPDATVAGAALLA
-64 PLLTGG
+64 PLLAGG

-76 AQAHLPRDIVRLA
+76 AQTHLPRDIVRLA
-89 QTLPKLSSLDAL
+89 QALPKLASLDAL
-101 PTPSSMSRGPGL
+101 PTTSSLSRGPGL

-136 LRLAVQLHRLRTAK
+136 LRLVVQLHRLRTAK
-150 HAPEE
+150 HAPED

-182 ELEDLAFRYLEPE
+182 ELEDLSFRYLEPD
-195 AYRRIAASLSERR
+195 AYRRIAAVLSERR
-208 ADREQWIADV
+208 ADREQWIANV
-218 RRQLTEELAA
+218 RQQLTEELAD
-228 AGVPGM
+228 AGLSGH

-268 VADVPSCYAALGVVH
+268 VDDVPACYGALGVVH
-283 SLFAYLPGEF
+283 SLFAYLQGEF

-326 HEMHQTSEHGIASH
+326 HEMHQTSEHGVASH
-340 WRYKEGTVRE
+340 WRYKEGSVRE

-361 DLLAPRGPGEGDF
+361 DLLAPRSPGEGDF

-379 PQLFAERVYVLSPR
+379 SQLFAERVYVLSPR

-405 LDFAYQLHTELGH
+405 LDFAYQLHTDLGH

-424 VNGRMVAL
+424 VNGRMVPL
-432 TTRLKNGEQVEIV
+432 TTQLKNGEQVEIV

-458 ATNGFL
+458 EANGFL

-469 RAKVRAFFRREDEG
+469 RSKVRAFFRREDEG
-483 THRQEG
+483 THRQDG
-489 KDILAREL
+489 KEVLAREM
-497 AKAGDAAGVTLPV
+497 AKAGDGAGITLPV
-510 LLHELDFDTADE
+510 LLHELGFDNAEE
-522 LYLALGEGETTA
+522 LYLAIGEGETTA
-534 AAVAGAIGRLVAR
+534 AAVSGAIGRLVTR
-547 DRAAQAVQG
+547 LRAAQATEALASGQG
-556 LAGGQASSLGNPAN
+556 ATPQGRQGDKN
-570 AASSAQAGKA
+570 A
-580 DDKAPPR
+580 PR
-587 NPTSGVQVMGVGD
+587 NIPSGVQVMGVGD

-627 TLHRADCVNL
+627 TLHRTDCMNL

-649 EVSWGSAEVKEYSV
+649 EVSWGSAEVQEYSV
-663 VIALQA
+663 VISLQA

-682 MADEKISIDRMSTA
+682 MTDERISIDRMSTA

-719 KVMDRLGAL
+719 KVMDRLSAL

>member
-27 DPEEP
+27 DTLEP
-32 ATAAA
+32 ATAVA
-37 IASGSAVLELVA
+37 IAGGDAVLELVA
-49 SLEPDATVAGAALLS
+49 SLEPDATVAGAALLA
-64 PLLTGG
+64 PLLAGG

-76 AQAHLPRDIVRLA
+76 AQTHLPRDIVRLA
-89 QTLPKLSSLDAL
+89 QALPKLASLDAL
-101 PTPSSMSRGPGL
+101 PTTSSLSRGPGL

-136 LRLAVQLHRLRTAK
+136 LRLVVQLHRLRTAK
-150 HAPEE
+150 HAPED

-182 ELEDLAFRYLEPE
+182 ELEDLSFRYLEPD
-195 AYRRIAASLSERR
+195 AYRRIAAVLSERR

-218 RRQLTEELAA
+218 RQQLTEELAD
-228 AGVPGM
+228 AGLSGH

-268 VADVPSCYAALGVVH
+268 VDDVPACYGALGVVH
-283 SLFAYLPGEF
+283 SLFAYLQGEF

-326 HEMHQTSEHGIASH
+326 HEMHQTSEHGVASH
-340 WRYKEGTVRE
+340 WRYKEGSVRE

-361 DLLAPRGPGEGDF
+361 DLLAPRSPGEGDF

-379 PQLFAERVYVLSPR
+379 SQLFAERVYVLSPR

-405 LDFAYQLHTELGH
+405 LDFAYQLHTDLGH

-424 VNGRMVAL
+424 VNGRMVPL
-432 TTRLKNGEQVEIV
+432 TTQLKNGEQVEIV

-458 ATNGFL
+458 EANGFL

-469 RAKVRAFFRREDEG
+469 RSKVRAFFRREDEG
-483 THRQEG
+483 THRQDG
-489 KDILAREL
+489 KEVLAREM
-497 AKAGDAAGVTLPV
+497 AKAGDGAGITLPV
-510 LLHELDFDTADE
+510 LLHELGFDNAEE
-522 LYLALGEGETTA
+522 LYLAIGEGETTA
-534 AAVAGAIGRLVAR
+534 AAVSGAIGRLVTR
-547 DRAAQAVQG
+547 LRAAQATEALASGQG
-556 LAGGQASSLGNPAN
+556 ATPQGRQGDKN
-570 AASSAQAGKA
+570 A
-580 DDKAPPR
+580 PR
-587 NPTSGVQVMGVGD
+587 NIPSGVQVMGVGD

-627 TLHRADCVNL
+627 TLHRTDCMNL

-649 EVSWGSAEVKEYSV
+649 EVSWGSAEVQEYSV
-663 VIALQA
+663 VISLQA

-682 MADEKISIDRMSTA
+682 MTDEKISIDRMSTA

-719 KVMDRLGAL
+719 KVMDRLSAL

>member
-27 DPEEP
+27 DTLEP

-37 IASGSAVLELVA
+37 IAAGDAVLELVA
-49 SLEPDATVAGAALLS
+49 SLEPDATVAGAALLA
-64 PLLTGG
+64 PLLAGG

-76 AQAHLPRDIVRLA
+76 AQTHLPRDIVRLA
-89 QTLPKLSSLDAL
+89 QALPKLASLDAL
-101 PTPSSMSRGPGL
+101 PTTSSLSRGPGL

-150 HAPEE
+150 HAPED

-182 ELEDLAFRYLEPE
+182 ELEDLSFRYLEPD
-195 AYRRIAASLSERR
+195 AYRRIAAVLSERR

-218 RRQLTEELAA
+218 RQQLTEELAD
-228 AGVPGM
+228 AGISGH

-268 VADVPSCYAALGVVH
+268 VDDVPACYGALGVVH
-283 SLFAYLPGEF
+283 SLFAYLQGEF

-326 HEMHQTSEHGIASH
+326 HEMHQTSEHGVASH
-340 WRYKEGTVRE
+340 WRYKEGSVRE

-361 DLLAPRGPGEGDF
+361 DLLAPRSPGEGDF

-379 PQLFAERVYVLSPR
+379 SQLFAERVYVLSPR

-405 LDFAYQLHTELGH
+405 LDFAYQLHTDLGH

-424 VNGRMVAL
+424 VNGRMVPL
-432 TTRLKNGEQVEIV
+432 TTQLKNGEQVEIV

-458 ATNGFL
+458 EANGFL

-469 RAKVRAFFRREDEG
+469 RSKVRAFFRREDEG

-489 KDILAREL
+489 KEVLAREM
-497 AKAGDAAGVTLPV
+497 AKAGDGAGITLPV
-510 LLHELDFDTADE
+510 LLHELGFDNAEE
-522 LYLALGEGETTA
+522 LYLAIGEGETTA
-534 AAVAGAIGRLVAR
+534 AAVSGAIGRLVTR
-547 DRAAQAVQG
+547 LRAAQATAALASGQSATPQG
-556 LAGGQASSLGNPAN
+556 RQGDKN
-570 AASSAQAGKA
+570 A
-580 DDKAPPR
+580 PR
-587 NPTSGVQVMGVGD
+587 NTPSGVQVMGVGD

-627 TLHRADCVNL
+627 TLHRTDCVNL

-649 EVSWGSAEVKEYSV
+649 EVSWGSAEVQEYSA
-663 VIALQA
+663 VISLQA

-682 MADEKISIDRMSTA
+682 MTDEKISIDRMSTA

-709 VRVPHLEALR
+709 VRVRHLEALR
-719 KVMDRLGAL
+719 KVIDRLGAL

>member
-27 DPEEP
+27 DTLEP

-37 IASGSAVLELVA
+37 IAAGDAVLELVA
-49 SLEPDATVAGAALLS
+49 SLEPDATVAGAALLA
-64 PLLTGG
+64 PLLAGG

-76 AQAHLPRDIVRLA
+76 AQTHLPRDIVRLA
-89 QTLPKLSSLDAL
+89 QALPKLASLDAL
-101 PTPSSMSRGPGL
+101 PTTSSLSRGPGL

-150 HAPEE
+150 HAPED

-182 ELEDLAFRYLEPE
+182 ELEDLSFRYLEPD
-195 AYRRIAASLSERR
+195 AYRRIAAVLSERR

-218 RRQLTEELAA
+218 RQQLTEELAD
-228 AGVPGM
+228 AGISGH

-268 VADVPSCYAALGVVH
+268 VDDVPACYGALGVVH
-283 SLFAYLPGEF
+283 SLFAYLQGEF

-326 HEMHQTSEHGIASH
+326 HEMHQTSEHGVASH
-340 WRYKEGTVRE
+340 WRYKEGSVRE

-361 DLLAPRGPGEGDF
+361 DLLAPRSPGEGDF

-379 PQLFAERVYVLSPR
+379 SQLFAERVYVLSPR

-405 LDFAYQLHTELGH
+405 LDFAYQLHTDLGH

-424 VNGRMVAL
+424 VNGRMVPL
-432 TTRLKNGEQVEIV
+432 TTQLKNGEQVEIV

-458 ATNGFL
+458 EANGFL

-469 RAKVRAFFRREDEG
+469 RSKVRAFFRREDEG
-483 THRQEG
+483 THRQDG
-489 KDILAREL
+489 KEVLAREM
-497 AKAGDAAGVTLPV
+497 AKAGDSAGITLPV
-510 LLHELDFDTADE
+510 LLHELGFDNAEE
-522 LYLALGEGETTA
+522 LYLAIGEGETTA
-534 AAVAGAIGRLVAR
+534 AAVSGAIGRLVTR
-547 DRAAQAVQG
+547 LRAAQATAALASGQPAQG
-556 LAGGQASSLGNPAN
+556 PHSRQSDKN
-570 AASSAQAGKA
+570 A
-580 DDKAPPR
+580 PR
-587 NPTSGVQVMGVGD
+587 NTPSGVQVMGVGD

-627 TLHRADCVNL
+627 TLHRTDCVNL

-649 EVSWGSAEVKEYSV
+649 EVSWGSAEVQEYSA
-663 VIALQA
+663 VISLQA

-682 MADEKISIDRMSTA
+682 MTDEKISIDRMSTA

-719 KVMDRLGAL
+719 KVMDRLSAL

>member
-1 METTRLRPEDRSPE
+1 
-15 VAGIRQQVLALV
+15 
-27 DPEEP
+27 
-32 ATAAA
+32 
-37 IASGSAVLELVA
+37 
-49 SLEPDATVAGAALLS
+49 
-64 PLLTGG
+64 
-70 HLTLER
+70 
-76 AQAHLPRDIVRLA
+76 
-89 QTLPKLSSLDAL
+89 
-101 PTPSSMSRGPGL
+101 
-113 SGAQAESL
+113 
-121 RRMML
+121 MML

-136 LRLAVQLHRLRTAK
+136 LRLAVQLHRLRAAK
-150 HAPEE
+150 HAPED
-155 EQRQLALQTREVYA
+155 EQRLLALQTREVYA

-182 ELEDLAFRYLEPE
+182 ELEDLSFRYLEPD
-195 AYRRIAASLSERR
+195 AYRRIAAALSERR

-218 RRQLTEELAA
+218 RQQLTNELGA
-228 AGVPGM
+228 AGVHGV

-268 VADVPSCYAALGVVH
+268 VDDVPACYGALGVVH

-326 HEMHQTSEHGIASH
+326 HEMHQTSEHGVASH
-340 WRYKEGTVRE
+340 WRYKEGSVRE

-361 DLLAPRGPGEGDF
+361 DLLAPRSPGEGDF

-379 PQLFAERVYVLSPR
+379 SQLFAERVYVLSPR

-398 LPAGATP
+398 LPTGATP
-405 LDFAYQLHTELGH
+405 LDFAYQLHTDLGH

-424 VNGRMVAL
+424 VNGRMVPL
-432 TTRLKNGEQVEIV
+432 TTQLKNGEQVEIV
-445 TAKQSL
+445 TAKQPL

-458 ATNGFL
+458 EANGFL

-469 RAKVRAFFRREDEG
+469 RSKVRAFFRREDEG

-489 KDILAREL
+489 KEVLAREM
-497 AKAGDAAGVTLPV
+497 AKAGDATSMTLPV
-510 LLHELDFDTADE
+510 LLHELGFDNAEE
-522 LYLALGEGETTA
+522 LYLAIGEGETTA
-534 AAVAGAIGRLVAR
+534 AAVSGAISRLVAR
-547 DRAAQAVQG
+547 ERAAQA
-556 LAGGQASSLGNPAN
+556 
-570 AASSAQAGKA
+570 AQALTSGQLAPGQKTRQG
-580 DDKAPPR
+580 DKELPR
-587 NPTSGVQVMGVGD
+587 NTPSGVQVMGVGD

-627 TLHRADCVNL
+627 TLHRTDCVNL

-649 EVSWGSAEVKEYSV
+649 EVSWGLAEVQEYSA
-663 VIALQA
+663 VISLQA

-682 MADEKISIDRMSTA
+682 MTDEKISIDRMSTA
-696 SDHARGTADMDIT
+696 SDHSRGTADMDIT

-719 KVMDRLGAL
+719 KVMDRLSAL

>member
-27 DPEEP
+27 DTLEP
-32 ATAAA
+32 ATAVA
-37 IASGSAVLELVA
+37 IAGGDAVLELVA
-49 SLEPDATVAGAALLS
+49 SLEPDATVAGAALLA
-64 PLLTGG
+64 PLLAGG

-76 AQAHLPRDIVRLA
+76 AQTHLPRDIVRLA
-89 QTLPKLSSLDAL
+89 QALPKLASLDAL
-101 PTPSSMSRGPGL
+101 PTTSSLSRGPGL

-136 LRLAVQLHRLRTAK
+136 LRLVVQLHRLRTAK
-150 HAPEE
+150 HAPED

-182 ELEDLAFRYLEPE
+182 ELEDLSFRYLEPD
-195 AYRRIAASLSERR
+195 AYRRIAAVLSERR
-208 ADREQWIADV
+208 ADREQWIANV
-218 RRQLTEELAA
+218 RQQLTEELAD
-228 AGVPGM
+228 AGLSGH

-268 VADVPSCYAALGVVH
+268 VDDVPACYGALGVVH
-283 SLFAYLPGEF
+283 SLFAYLQGEF

-326 HEMHQTSEHGIASH
+326 HEMHQTSEHGVASH
-340 WRYKEGTVRE
+340 WRYKEGSVRE

-361 DLLAPRGPGEGDF
+361 DLLAPRSPGEGDF

-379 PQLFAERVYVLSPR
+379 SQLFAERVYVLSPR

-405 LDFAYQLHTELGH
+405 LDFAYQLHTDLGH

-424 VNGRMVAL
+424 VNGRMVPL
-432 TTRLKNGEQVEIV
+432 TTQLKNGEQVEIV

-458 ATNGFL
+458 EANGFL

-469 RAKVRAFFRREDEG
+469 RSKVRAFFRREDEG
-483 THRQEG
+483 THRQDG
-489 KDILAREL
+489 KEVLAREM
-497 AKAGDAAGVTLPV
+497 AKAGDGAGITLPV
-510 LLHELDFDTADE
+510 LLHELGFDNAEE
-522 LYLALGEGETTA
+522 LYLAIGEGETTA
-534 AAVAGAIGRLVAR
+534 AAVSGAIGRLVTR
-547 DRAAQAVQG
+547 LRAAQATEALASGQG
-556 LAGGQASSLGNPAN
+556 ATPQGRQGDKN
-570 AASSAQAGKA
+570 A
-580 DDKAPPR
+580 PR
-587 NPTSGVQVMGVGD
+587 NIPSGVQVMGVGD

-627 TLHRADCVNL
+627 TLHRTDCMNL

-649 EVSWGSAEVKEYSV
+649 EVSWGSAEVQEYSV
-663 VIALQA
+663 VISLQA

-682 MADEKISIDRMSTA
+682 MTDEKISIDRMSTA

-719 KVMDRLGAL
+719 KVMDRLSAL

>member
-27 DPEEP
+27 DSLEP

-37 IASGSAVLELVA
+37 IAGGDAVLELVA
-49 SLEPDATVAGAALLS
+49 SLEPDATVAGAALLA
-64 PLLTGG
+64 PLLAGG

-76 AQAHLPRDIVRLA
+76 AQTHLPRDIVRLA
-89 QTLPKLSSLDAL
+89 QALPKLASLDAL
-101 PTPSSMSRGPGL
+101 PTTSSLSRGPGL

-136 LRLAVQLHRLRTAK
+136 LRLVVQLHRLRTAK
-150 HAPEE
+150 HAPEA

-182 ELEDLAFRYLEPE
+182 ELEDLSFRYLEPD
-195 AYRRIAASLSERR
+195 AYRRIAAALSERR
-208 ADREQWIADV
+208 ADREQWITDV
-218 RRQLTEELAA
+218 RQQLTEELTD
-228 AGVPGM
+228 AGIRGH

-268 VADVPSCYAALGVVH
+268 VDDVPACYGALGAVH
-283 SLFAYLPGEF
+283 SLFAYLQGEF

-326 HEMHQTSEHGIASH
+326 HEMHQTSEHGVASH
-340 WRYKEGTVRE
+340 WRYKEGSARE

-361 DLLAPRGPGEGDF
+361 DLLAPRSPGEGDF

-379 PQLFAERVYVLSPR
+379 SQLFAERVYVLSPR

-405 LDFAYQLHTELGH
+405 LDFAYQLHTDLGH

-424 VNGRMVAL
+424 VNGRIVPL
-432 TTRLKNGEQVEIV
+432 TTPLKNGEQVEIV

-458 ATNGFL
+458 EANGFL

-469 RAKVRAFFRREDEG
+469 RSKVRTFFRREDEG

-489 KDILAREL
+489 KEVLAREM
-497 AKAGDAAGVTLPV
+497 AKAGDGAGITLPV
-510 LLHELDFDTADE
+510 LLHELGFDNAEE
-522 LYLALGEGETTA
+522 LYLAIGEGETTA
-534 AAVAGAIGRLVAR
+534 AAVSGAISRLVTR
-547 DRAAQAVQG
+547 ERAAQAAEALASGQG
-556 LAGGQASSLGNPAN
+556 
-570 AASSAQAGKA
+570 AALQGRQS
-580 DDKAPPR
+580 DKTAPR
-587 NPTSGVQVMGVGD
+587 NIPSGVQVMGVGD

-627 TLHRADCVNL
+627 TLHRTDCMNL

-649 EVSWGSAEVKEYSV
+649 EVSWGSAEVQEYSA
-663 VIALQA
+663 VISLQA

-682 MADEKISIDRMSTA
+682 MTDEKISIDRMSTA

-719 KVMDRLGAL
+719 KVIDRLAAL

>member
-27 DPEEP
+27 DTLEP

-37 IASGSAVLELVA
+37 IAGGDAVLELVA
-49 SLEPDATVAGAALLS
+49 SLEPDATVAGAALLA
-64 PLLTGG
+64 PLLAGG

-76 AQAHLPRDIVRLA
+76 AQTHLPRDIVRLA
-89 QTLPKLSSLDAL
+89 QALPKLASLDAL
-101 PTPSSMSRGPGL
+101 PTTSSLSRGPGL

-136 LRLAVQLHRLRTAK
+136 LRLVVQLHRLRTAK
-150 HAPEE
+150 HAPED

-182 ELEDLAFRYLEPE
+182 ELEDLSFRYLEPD
-195 AYRRIAASLSERR
+195 AYRRIAAVLSERR

-218 RRQLTEELAA
+218 RQQLTEELAD
-228 AGVPGM
+228 AGLSGH

-268 VADVPSCYAALGVVH
+268 VDDVPACYGALGVVH
-283 SLFAYLPGEF
+283 SLFAYLQGEF

-326 HEMHQTSEHGIASH
+326 HEMHQTSEHGVASH
-340 WRYKEGTVRE
+340 WRYKEGSVRE

-361 DLLAPRGPGEGDF
+361 DLLAPRSPGEGDF

-379 PQLFAERVYVLSPR
+379 SQLFAERVYVLSPR

-405 LDFAYQLHTELGH
+405 LDFAYQLHTDLGH

-424 VNGRMVAL
+424 VNGRMVPL
-432 TTRLKNGEQVEIV
+432 TTQLKNGEQVEIV

-458 ATNGFL
+458 EANGFL

-469 RAKVRAFFRREDEG
+469 RSKVRAFFRREDEG
-483 THRQEG
+483 THRQDG
-489 KDILAREL
+489 KEVLAREM
-497 AKAGDAAGVTLPV
+497 AKAGDGAGITLPV
-510 LLHELDFDTADE
+510 LLHELGFDNAEE
-522 LYLALGEGETTA
+522 LYLAIGEGETTA
-534 AAVAGAIGRLVAR
+534 AAVSGAIGRLVTR
-547 DRAAQAVQG
+547 LRAAQATEALASGQG
-556 LAGGQASSLGNPAN
+556 ATPQGRQGDKN
-570 AASSAQAGKA
+570 A
-580 DDKAPPR
+580 PR
-587 NPTSGVQVMGVGD
+587 NIPSGVQVMGVGD

-627 TLHRADCVNL
+627 TLHRTDCMNL

-649 EVSWGSAEVKEYSV
+649 EVSWGSAEVQEYSV
-663 VIALQA
+663 VISLQA

-682 MADEKISIDRMSTA
+682 MTDEKISIDRMSTA

-719 KVMDRLGAL
+719 KVMDRLSAL

>member
-27 DPEEP
+27 DTLEP

-37 IASGSAVLELVA
+37 IAAGDAVLELVA
-49 SLEPDATVAGAALLS
+49 SLEPDATVAGAALLA
-64 PLLTGG
+64 PLLAGG

-76 AQAHLPRDIVRLA
+76 AQTHLPRDIVRLA
-89 QTLPKLSSLDAL
+89 QALPKLASLDAL
-101 PTPSSMSRGPGL
+101 PTTSSLSRGPGL

-150 HAPEE
+150 HAPED

-182 ELEDLAFRYLEPE
+182 ELEDLSFRYLEPD
-195 AYRRIAASLSERR
+195 AYRRIAAVLSERR

-218 RRQLTEELAA
+218 RQQLTEELAD
-228 AGVPGM
+228 AGISGH

-268 VADVPSCYAALGVVH
+268 VDDVPACYGALGVVH
-283 SLFAYLPGEF
+283 SLFAYLQGEF

-326 HEMHQTSEHGIASH
+326 HEMHQTSEHGVASH
-340 WRYKEGTVRE
+340 WRYKEGSVRE

-361 DLLAPRGPGEGDF
+361 DLLAPRSPGEGDF

-379 PQLFAERVYVLSPR
+379 SQLFAERVYVLSPR

-405 LDFAYQLHTELGH
+405 LDFAYQLHTDLGH

-424 VNGRMVAL
+424 VNGRMVPL
-432 TTRLKNGEQVEIV
+432 TTQLKNGEQVEIV

-458 ATNGFL
+458 EANGFL

-469 RAKVRAFFRREDEG
+469 RSKVRAFFRREDEG
-483 THRQEG
+483 THRQDG
-489 KDILAREL
+489 KEVLAREM
-497 AKAGDAAGVTLPV
+497 AKAGDSAGVTLPV
-510 LLHELDFDTADE
+510 LLHELGFDNAEE
-522 LYLALGEGETTA
+522 LYLAIGEGETTA
-534 AAVAGAIGRLVAR
+534 AAVSGAIGRLVTR
-547 DRAAQAVQG
+547 LRAAQATEALASGQG
-556 LAGGQASSLGNPAN
+556 ATPQGRQGDKN
-570 AASSAQAGKA
+570 A
-580 DDKAPPR
+580 PR
-587 NPTSGVQVMGVGD
+587 NTPSGVQVMGVGD

-627 TLHRADCVNL
+627 TLHRTDCVNL

-649 EVSWGSAEVKEYSV
+649 EVSWGSAEVQEYSA
-663 VIALQA
+663 VISLQA

-682 MADEKISIDRMSTA
+682 MTDEKISIDRMSTA

-719 KVMDRLGAL
+719 KVMDRLSAL

>member
-27 DPEEP
+27 DTLEP
-32 ATAAA
+32 VTAAA
-37 IASGSAVLELVA
+37 IAAGDAVLELVA
-49 SLEPDATVAGAALLS
+49 SLEPDATVAGAALLA
-64 PLLTGG
+64 PLLAGG

-76 AQAHLPRDIVRLA
+76 AQTHLPRDIVRLA
-89 QTLPKLSSLDAL
+89 QALPKLASLDAL
-101 PTPSSMSRGPGL
+101 PTTSSLSRGPGL

-150 HAPEE
+150 HAPED

-182 ELEDLAFRYLEPE
+182 ELEDLSFRYLEPD
-195 AYRRIAASLSERR
+195 AYRRIAAVLSERR

-218 RRQLTEELAA
+218 RQQLTEELAD
-228 AGVPGM
+228 AGISGH

-268 VADVPSCYAALGVVH
+268 VDDVPACYGALGVVH
-283 SLFAYLPGEF
+283 SLFAYLQGEF

-326 HEMHQTSEHGIASH
+326 HEMHQTSEHGVASH
-340 WRYKEGTVRE
+340 WRYKEGSVRE

-361 DLLAPRGPGEGDF
+361 DLLAPRSPGEGDF

-379 PQLFAERVYVLSPR
+379 SQLFAERVYVLSPR

-405 LDFAYQLHTELGH
+405 LDFAYQLHTDLGH

-424 VNGRMVAL
+424 VNGRMVPL
-432 TTRLKNGEQVEIV
+432 TTQLKNGEQVEIV

-458 ATNGFL
+458 EANGFL

-469 RAKVRAFFRREDEG
+469 RSKVRAFFRREDEG
-483 THRQEG
+483 THRQDG
-489 KDILAREL
+489 KEVLAREM
-497 AKAGDAAGVTLPV
+497 AKAGDSAGITLPV
-510 LLHELDFDTADE
+510 LLHELGFDNAEE
-522 LYLALGEGETTA
+522 LYLAIGEGETTA
-534 AAVAGAIGRLVAR
+534 AAVSGAIGRLVTR
-547 DRAAQAVQG
+547 LRAAQATEALASGQPAQG
-556 LAGGQASSLGNPAN
+556 PHSRQSDKN
-570 AASSAQAGKA
+570 A
-580 DDKAPPR
+580 PR
-587 NPTSGVQVMGVGD
+587 NTPSGVQVMGVGD

-627 TLHRADCVNL
+627 TLHRTDCVNL

-649 EVSWGSAEVKEYSV
+649 EVSWGSAEVQEYSA
-663 VIALQA
+663 VISLQA

-682 MADEKISIDRMSTA
+682 MTDEKISIDRMSTA

-719 KVMDRLGAL
+719 KVMDRLSAL

>member
-27 DPEEP
+27 DTLEP
-32 ATAAA
+32 VTAAA
-37 IASGSAVLELVA
+37 IAAGDAVLELVA
-49 SLEPDATVAGAALLS
+49 SLEPDATVAGAALLA
-64 PLLTGG
+64 PLLAGG

-76 AQAHLPRDIVRLA
+76 AQTHLPRDIVRLA
-89 QTLPKLSSLDAL
+89 QALPKLASLDAL
-101 PTPSSMSRGPGL
+101 PTTSSLSRGPGL

-150 HAPEE
+150 HAPED

-182 ELEDLAFRYLEPE
+182 ELEDLSFRYLEPD
-195 AYRRIAASLSERR
+195 AYRRIAAVLSERR

-218 RRQLTEELAA
+218 RQQLTEELAD
-228 AGVPGM
+228 AGISGH

-268 VADVPSCYAALGVVH
+268 VDDVPACYGALGVVH
-283 SLFAYLPGEF
+283 SLFAYLQGEF

-326 HEMHQTSEHGIASH
+326 HEMHQTSEHGVASH
-340 WRYKEGTVRE
+340 WRYKEGSVRE

-361 DLLAPRGPGEGDF
+361 DLLAPRSPGEGDF

-379 PQLFAERVYVLSPR
+379 SQLFAERVYVLSPR

-405 LDFAYQLHTELGH
+405 LDFAYQLHTDLGH

-424 VNGRMVAL
+424 VNGRMVPL
-432 TTRLKNGEQVEIV
+432 TTQLKNGEQVEIV

-458 ATNGFL
+458 EANGFL

-469 RAKVRAFFRREDEG
+469 RSKVRAFFRREDEG
-483 THRQEG
+483 THRQDG
-489 KDILAREL
+489 KEVLAREM
-497 AKAGDAAGVTLPV
+497 AKAGDSAGITLPV
-510 LLHELDFDTADE
+510 LLHELGFDNAEE
-522 LYLALGEGETTA
+522 LYLAIGEGETTA
-534 AAVAGAIGRLVAR
+534 AAVSGAIGRLVTR
-547 DRAAQAVQG
+547 LRAAQATEALASGQPAQG
-556 LAGGQASSLGNPAN
+556 PHSRQSDKN
-570 AASSAQAGKA
+570 A
-580 DDKAPPR
+580 PR
-587 NPTSGVQVMGVGD
+587 NTPSGVQVMGVGD

-627 TLHRADCVNL
+627 TLHRTDCVNL

-649 EVSWGSAEVKEYSV
+649 EVSWGSAEVQEYSA
-663 VIALQA
+663 VISLQA

-682 MADEKISIDRMSTA
+682 MTDEKISIDRISTA

-719 KVMDRLGAL
+719 KVMDRLSAL

>member
-27 DPEEP
+27 DTLEP

-37 IASGSAVLELVA
+37 IAGGDAVLELVA
-49 SLEPDATVAGAALLS
+49 SLEPDATVAGAALLA
-64 PLLTGG
+64 PLLAGG

-76 AQAHLPRDIVRLA
+76 AQTHLPRDIVRLA
-89 QTLPKLSSLDAL
+89 QALPKLASLDAL
-101 PTPSSMSRGPGL
+101 PTTSSLSRGPGL

-136 LRLAVQLHRLRTAK
+136 LRLVVQLHRLRTAK
-150 HAPEE
+150 HAPED

-182 ELEDLAFRYLEPE
+182 ELEDLSFRYLEPD
-195 AYRRIAASLSERR
+195 AYRRIAAVLSERR

-218 RRQLTEELAA
+218 RQQLTEELAD
-228 AGVPGM
+228 AGLSGH

-268 VADVPSCYAALGVVH
+268 VDDVPACYGALGVVH
-283 SLFAYLPGEF
+283 SLFAYLQGEF

-326 HEMHQTSEHGIASH
+326 HEMHQTSEHGVASH
-340 WRYKEGTVRE
+340 WRYKEGSVRE

-361 DLLAPRGPGEGDF
+361 DLLAPRSPGEGDF

-379 PQLFAERVYVLSPR
+379 SQLFAERVYVLSPR

-405 LDFAYQLHTELGH
+405 LDFAYQLHTDLGH

-424 VNGRMVAL
+424 VNGRMVPL
-432 TTRLKNGEQVEIV
+432 TTQLKNGEQVEIV

-458 ATNGFL
+458 EANGFL

-469 RAKVRAFFRREDEG
+469 RSKVRAFFRREDEG

-489 KDILAREL
+489 KEVLAREM
-497 AKAGDAAGVTLPV
+497 AKAGDGAGITLPV
-510 LLHELDFDTADE
+510 LLHELGFDNAEE
-522 LYLALGEGETTA
+522 LYLAIGEGETTA
-534 AAVAGAIGRLVAR
+534 AAVSGAIGRLVTR
-547 DRAAQAVQG
+547 LRAAQATEALASGQG
-556 LAGGQASSLGNPAN
+556 ATPQGRQGDKN
-570 AASSAQAGKA
+570 A
-580 DDKAPPR
+580 PR
-587 NPTSGVQVMGVGD
+587 NIPSGVQVMGVGD

-627 TLHRADCVNL
+627 TLHRTDCMNL

-649 EVSWGSAEVKEYSV
+649 EVSWGSAEVQEYSV
-663 VIALQA
+663 VISLQA

-682 MADEKISIDRMSTA
+682 MTDEKISIDRMSTA

-719 KVMDRLGAL
+719 KVMDRLSAL